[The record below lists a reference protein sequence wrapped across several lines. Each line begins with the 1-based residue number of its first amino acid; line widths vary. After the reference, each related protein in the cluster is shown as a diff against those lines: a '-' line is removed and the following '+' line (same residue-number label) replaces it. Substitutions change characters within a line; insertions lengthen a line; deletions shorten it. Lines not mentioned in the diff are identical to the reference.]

1 MLLAFLTT
9 IIAALGTVTVI
20 KSDSFFQPSLPIEWI
35 KLVALL
41 LALFSVVCSW
51 GHSLL
56 ALKIEGSPELPKGS
70 ETTAYLE
77 DLDIQS
83 REQFIVASYH
93 EAIENLSEVIGEKK
107 KYIAIAYE
115 ELTMSAWFFGIVSA
129 IAIGIE
135 ILS

>member
-1 MLLAFLTT
+1 MDKAGGATACTVLRCLLV
-9 IIAALGTVTVI
+9 GTLAI
-20 KSDSFFQPSLPIEWI
+20 GSENREEPLSFPR
-35 KLVALL
+35 
-41 LALFSVVCSW
+41 
-51 GHSLL
+51 
-56 ALKIEGSPELPKGS
+56 GS

-77 DLDIQS
+77 ELDIQS
-83 REQFIVASYH
+83 REQFIVTSYH
-93 EAIENLSEVIGEKK
+93 KAIENLSEVIGEKK

>member
-1 MLLAFLTT
+1 M
-9 IIAALGTVTVI
+9 
-20 KSDSFFQPSLPIEWI
+20 
-35 KLVALL
+35 ALL

-56 ALKIEGSPELPKGS
+56 ALKIERSPELPKGS
-70 ETTAYLE
+70 ETIAYLE
-77 DLDIQS
+77 ELDIQS
-83 REQFIVASYH
+83 REQFIVTSYH
-93 EAIENLSEVIGEKK
+93 KAIENLSEVIGEKK